1 MKVKNTYGGVYQD
14 FIPISEGE
22 VRIYVCGLTVYD
34 RMHIG
39 HLRSF
44 IPFDII
50 VRYLRF
56 KGFKVIFVRNFT
68 DVDDKII
75 QRAREEGI
83 SAYDVSSKYIDLF
96 RKDIEPF
103 ELIKPDFEP
112 RVTEHIPDIIELIKK
127 IIKNGY
133 GYVVDGDVY
142 FDVLSFKDYGKLS
155 GMSLENML
163 AGARVEPDEKK
174 KNPLDFALWK
184 AKKYQDE
191 PSWNSPWG
199 EGRPGW
205 HIECSAM
212 SMKYLGEEFDIHGGG
227 QDLIFPHHENEIA
240 QSRAATGKG
249 FAKYWL
255 HTGHL
260 TLKGEKMS
268 KSLGNVIDIPQLL
281 KKFHPEVIKF
291 SIAKYHY
298 RSPVEFSDDNIK
310 KDEKALINFYY
321 TLEFET
327 EKAKIRE
334 HEIEKMKDDSK
345 VKNLIDS
352 FCKFMD
358 DDFNTPSAFSL
369 VFSAFEDVRKSNSK
383 DELIKFLAF
392 LKKIYEG
399 TGLFGKIPLISQK
412 SFIEEEVIRRCKEHG
427 ISYDEVCKLVEKRE
441 ELRKQKKFQEAD
453 EIRKKLLDIGIYLQ
467 DTPFGAKKI
476 PHSEF
481 KTE

>member
-14 FIPISEGE
+14 FIPLREGE

-75 QRAREEGI
+75 QRAREEGT

-199 EGRPGW
+199 EGRP
-205 HIECSAM
+205 
-212 SMKYLGEEFDIHGGG
+212 
-227 QDLIFPHHENEIA
+227 
-240 QSRAATGKG
+240 
-249 FAKYWL
+249 
-255 HTGHL
+255 
-260 TLKGEKMS
+260 
-268 KSLGNVIDIPQLL
+268 V
-281 KKFHPEVIKF
+281 
-291 SIAKYHY
+291 
-298 RSPVEFSDDNIK
+298 
-310 KDEKALINFYY
+310 
-321 TLEFET
+321 
-327 EKAKIRE
+327 
-334 HEIEKMKDDSK
+334 
-345 VKNLIDS
+345 
-352 FCKFMD
+352 
-358 DDFNTPSAFSL
+358 
-369 VFSAFEDVRKSNSK
+369 
-383 DELIKFLAF
+383 
-392 LKKIYEG
+392 
-399 TGLFGKIPLISQK
+399 
-412 SFIEEEVIRRCKEHG
+412 G
-427 ISYDEVCKLVEKRE
+427 I
-441 ELRKQKKFQEAD
+441 
-453 EIRKKLLDIGIYLQ
+453 
-467 DTPFGAKKI
+467 
-476 PHSEF
+476 
-481 KTE
+481 

>member
-1 MKVKNTYGGVYQD
+1 
-14 FIPISEGE
+14 
-22 VRIYVCGLTVYD
+22 
-34 RMHIG
+34 
-39 HLRSF
+39 
-44 IPFDII
+44 
-50 VRYLRF
+50 
-56 KGFKVIFVRNFT
+56 
-68 DVDDKII
+68 
-75 QRAREEGI
+75 
-83 SAYDVSSKYIDLF
+83 
-96 RKDIEPF
+96 
-103 ELIKPDFEP
+103 
-112 RVTEHIPDIIELIKK
+112 
-127 IIKNGY
+127 
-133 GYVVDGDVY
+133 
-142 FDVLSFKDYGKLS
+142 
-155 GMSLENML
+155 
-163 AGARVEPDEKK
+163 
-174 KNPLDFALWK
+174 
-184 AKKYQDE
+184 
-191 PSWNSPWG
+191 
-199 EGRPGW
+199 
-205 HIECSAM
+205 
-212 SMKYLGEEFDIHGGG
+212 MKYLGEEFDIHGGG

-327 EKAKIRE
+327 EKAKISE

-352 FCKFMD
+352 FCKLMD

-412 SFIEEEVIRRCKEHG
+412 SFIEEEVIRRCKEYG

-476 PHSEF
+476 PYSEF